1 MDGGAPPAIA
11 PDAVINLEL
20 GDPTMYEA
28 FWREVGERSA
38 VVIPGWSGMSYF
50 SNAQSLCWYLDP
62 EFERE
67 VRLVHRL
74 VGNTAVDDG
83 YHLVVGTGATQLFQ
97 AAMYALSPPGAERP
111 VGVVSPAPYYSSYPP
126 QTDLL
131 LSGLYQWAG
140 DAKAFDGHGHIEP
153 VCSPNNPDGAIRDAV
168 LSSEYGKAIHDLV
181 YYWPQYTPITGAA
194 AHDVMLFT
202 MSKVT
207 GHAGARLGGGR
218 SSRTATWPRRWSTSW
233 TRAPSARPRTRS
245 SAPPRSSPLSPTPTA
260 PARTTRGS
268 ASSTSRGDAWGS
280 AGGPCA
286 PPWRPPAPSASR
298 RRPPATATSPSKPW
312 QVTPHSRGCAARRM
326 AWRTAPSS
334 CAATASW
341 RGAGSSSGETPG
353 ASGSTCWT
361 GTVCWTCSFSASPP

>member
-1 MDGGAPPAIA
+1 
-11 PDAVINLEL
+11 
-20 GDPTMYEA
+20 
-28 FWREVGERSA
+28 
-38 VVIPGWSGMSYF
+38 
-50 SNAQSLCWYLDP
+50 
-62 EFERE
+62 
-67 VRLVHRL
+67 
-74 VGNTAVDDG
+74 
-83 YHLVVGTGATQLFQ
+83 
-97 AAMYALSPPGAERP
+97 
-111 VGVVSPAPYYSSYPP
+111 
-126 QTDLL
+126 
-131 LSGLYQWAG
+131 
-140 DAKAFDGHGHIEP
+140 IEP

-312 QVTPHSRGCAARRM
+312 QVTPVLYIIRVAALREGWRGGLRRVPAR
-326 AWRTAPSS
+326 PQH
-334 CAATASW
+334 
-341 RGAGSSSGETPG
+341 RGAGQG
-353 ASGSTCWT
+353 AVRGRRQVRQGQHAGQGRCV
-361 GTVCWTCSFSASPP
+361 GPAHSAPLLHNMITNLR